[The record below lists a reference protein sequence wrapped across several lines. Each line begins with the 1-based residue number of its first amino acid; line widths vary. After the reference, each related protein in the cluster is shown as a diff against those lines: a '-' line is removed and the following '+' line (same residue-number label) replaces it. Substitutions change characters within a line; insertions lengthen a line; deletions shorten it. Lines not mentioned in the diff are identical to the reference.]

1 MIVYRVNQGS
11 AEWHKVRSGVITA
24 SNFKLARERVG
35 TLTDQQQ
42 AYVGAIRAG
51 MDSKAAAAAADY
63 KSKPKHTEAIERAIA
78 GLTVGDFSDK
88 AKNQAFRLAIERI
101 SGEPL
106 RGGYETWEM
115 ERGHELEPVA
125 RVKHEIA
132 KGVLV
137 DTVGFVATDDRLFGA
152 SADGFIEQD
161 GGAEYKCFLSPEKLR
176 AIVLSGDVSEVM
188 DQCQGGMWITGRKWW
203 HFALYCPALEPVGRD
218 LTIFEIARDDDYIE
232 AMERDLIEYA
242 ALVASYEAALREP
255 MKEAA

>member
-1 MIVYRVNQGS
+1 MIIYRVAQGS
-11 AEWHKVRSGVITA
+11 AEWHKVRAGVITA
-24 SNFKLARERVG
+24 SNFKLARER
-35 TLTDQQQ
+35 L
-42 AYVGAIRAG
+42 
-51 MDSKAAAAAADY
+51 
-63 KSKPKHTEAIERAIA
+63 KSGPNKGQFTEA
-78 GLTVGDFSDK
+78 

-101 SGEPL
+101 SKEPL

-115 ERGHELEPVA
+115 ERGHELEPTA

-137 DTVGFVATDDRLFGA
+137 ETVGFVATDDNLFGA

-161 GGAEYKCFLSPEKLR
+161 GGAEYKCFLAPEKLR

-218 LTIFEIARDDDYIE
+218 LTVFEIKRDDDYIE
-232 AMERDLIEYA
+232 SMEKDLIEYA
-242 ALVASYEAALREP
+242 ALVGEYEAALRAP
-255 MKEAA
+255 QLEAA